1 MNGTDVLLFVNTGT
15 IQSPSYTVVG
25 SQRNVTIT
33 KTMATMDA
41 SSKDSDDE
49 NPEPGRLSSD
59 ISLDGVYVPSD
70 VAQRLIDTTYKSKGL
85 LLVEVQEDGVETE
98 TAPCYITSFVKNH
111 PDQDVST
118 FTLSLM
124 VKGGWTEAGT

>member
-15 IQSPSYTVVG
+15 INSPTYVAVG
-25 SQRNVTIT
+25 SQRNTTIT

-49 NPEPGRLSSD
+49 NPEPGRLGSTV
-59 ISLDGVYVPSD
+59 SLDGVYVPSD

-85 LLVEVQEDGVETE
+85 LLIEVQENGVETE
-98 TAPCYITSFVKNH
+98 TAPAYITSFVKNH

-118 FTLSLM
+118 FTIDLM